1 MFGKKQ
7 NRLQAKENISGYA
20 FVAPALICFLLF
32 MAFPFFLTLI
42 LSFFDFNFLKVK
54 KLAHI
59 AKFIKFCGLD
69 NFATMLQDRRFLEAI
84 KNTAVYTIATVP
96 ASILLGLVLAY
107 VLNGNV
113 FGKKVLRLAF
123 FVPYISSVVALG
135 AVFKFLFREDGMKI
149 VKTFLVGLVAVAFVL
164 PLAWMVTSSL
174 KETKEVFSPN
184 WQWLPETFQWKNYAT
199 VWTDPEVSMLNA
211 FYNTAFITVISTVV
225 QLAIASL
232 AAYAF
237 AKIDF
242 KGKGIVF
249 TMFLCTMMMPT
260 EVTIVPRFMLFKTV
274 GLYNNLWSVILP
286 HFFNASAVFM
296 LRQFYMGLPSDLMEA
311 AKIDGAGHVQI
322 FSRIMMPLTKSALV
336 SLAMLSFISCWNEYM
351 TPLIFLAKKN
361 LYTISQVIRWYMLDD
376 LQRYDL
382 NMAAATSAIIPVLI
396 LFVFCQKY
404 FVEGIATS
412 GVKG

>member
-1 MFGKKQ
+1 MKQ
-7 NRLQAKENISGYA
+7 RE
-20 FVAPALICFLLF
+20 
-32 MAFPFFLTLI
+32 LT
-42 LSFFDFNFLKVK
+42 
-54 KLAHI
+54 
-59 AKFIKFCGLD
+59 
-69 NFATMLQDRRFLEAI
+69 
-84 KNTAVYTIATVP
+84 
-96 ASILLGLVLAY
+96 
-107 VLNGNV
+107 
-113 FGKKVLRLAF
+113 
-123 FVPYISSVVALG
+123 
-135 AVFKFLFREDGMKI
+135 MKI
-149 VKTFLVGLVAVAFVL
+149 IKTLLVGLVALAFVL

-174 KETKEVFSPN
+174 KQTKEVFSPN
-184 WQWLPETFQWKNYAT
+184 WQWLPETFQWSNYTA

-211 FYNTAFITVISTVV
+211 FYNTAFITVFSTVV
-225 QLAIASL
+225 QLIIASL

-237 AKIDF
+237 AKINF
-242 KGKGIVF
+242 KGKGLVF

>member
-1 MFGKKQ
+1 M
-7 NRLQAKENISGYA
+7 
-20 FVAPALICFLLF
+20 
-32 MAFPFFLTLI
+32 T
-42 LSFFDFNFLKVK
+42 VK
-54 KLAHI
+54 RRKLAI
-59 AKFIKFCGLD
+59 
-69 NFATMLQDRRFLEAI
+69 
-84 KNTAVYTIATVP
+84 
-96 ASILLGLVLAY
+96 
-107 VLNGNV
+107 
-113 FGKKVLRLAF
+113 
-123 FVPYISSVVALG
+123 
-135 AVFKFLFREDGMKI
+135 KI
-149 VKTFLVGLVAVAFVL
+149 VKTAMVLLIAVAFIL

-174 KETKEVFSPN
+174 KQTREVFSTN
-184 WQWLPETFQWKNYAT
+184 WKWLPEEFQWNNYVM
-199 VWTDPEVSMLNA
+199 VWTDPDVSMLQA
-211 FYNTAFITVISTVV
+211 FYNTGFITVVSTVV
-225 QLAIASL
+225 QLAVASL

-237 AKIDF
+237 AKINF

-274 GLYNNLWSVILP
+274 GLYNNRWAVILP
-286 HFFNASAVFM
+286 HFFNASAIFM
-296 LRQFYMGLPSDLMEA
+296 LRQFYMGLPTDLMEA

-322 FSRIMMPLTKSALV
+322 FGRIMMPLTKSALI

-382 NMAAATSAIIPVLI
+382 NMAAATSAIVPVLI

>member
-1 MFGKKQ
+1 MKQ
-7 NRLQAKENISGYA
+7 RE
-20 FVAPALICFLLF
+20 
-32 MAFPFFLTLI
+32 LT
-42 LSFFDFNFLKVK
+42 
-54 KLAHI
+54 
-59 AKFIKFCGLD
+59 
-69 NFATMLQDRRFLEAI
+69 
-84 KNTAVYTIATVP
+84 
-96 ASILLGLVLAY
+96 
-107 VLNGNV
+107 
-113 FGKKVLRLAF
+113 
-123 FVPYISSVVALG
+123 
-135 AVFKFLFREDGMKI
+135 MKI
-149 VKTFLVGLVAVAFVL
+149 IKTLLVGLVALAFVL

-174 KETKEVFSPN
+174 KQTKEVFSPN
-184 WQWLPETFQWKNYAT
+184 WQWLPETFQWSNYTA

-211 FYNTAFITVISTVV
+211 FYNTAFITVFSTVA
-225 QLAIASL
+225 QLIIASL

-237 AKIDF
+237 AKINF
-242 KGKGIVF
+242 KGKGLVF